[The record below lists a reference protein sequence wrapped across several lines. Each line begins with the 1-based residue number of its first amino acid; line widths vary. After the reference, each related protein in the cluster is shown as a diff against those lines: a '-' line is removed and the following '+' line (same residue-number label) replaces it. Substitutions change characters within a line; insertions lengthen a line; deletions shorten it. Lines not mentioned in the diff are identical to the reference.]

1 MFKCSMSAALVKYSE
16 IIWFSMRLYGSQL
29 WIWLCGWQS
38 QIQKYVNG
46 LHGPGDEVE
55 LLGLFCPGWYLR
67 LTSLPPSLQHCFVV
81 WFLCCRNNH
90 IWWRGYDHCGDN
102 LYPSNWWC
110 RRCRTCRAINTK
122 TKDSTRE
129 ASVCSSWCH
138 SAKEVEISEQAQKD
152 SIREEDEEAHEARKI
167 CA

>member
-55 LLGLFCPGWYLR
+55 LLELFCLGWHLC
-67 LTSLPPSLQHCFVV
+67 LTSLLPSLQHCFVV